1 MLVGTEGTSQL
12 NQRRFER
19 LVAKALSELPPEIH
33 DMMENVAVVV
43 QRNPTAGQLAA
54 AGIGPGTT
62 LLGLYEGVPLT
73 ERTSSYGMILPDKI
87 SIFQEPIERICAN
100 DVRIIRE
107 VRRTVLHEVAH
118 HFGISDRRLRE
129 LGAY

>member
-1 MLVGTEGTSQL
+1 MLVSTEGNSAL

-19 LVAKALSELPPEIH
+19 LVTKALSELPPEIH
-33 DMMENVAVVV
+33 ETMQNVAVVV

-54 AGIGPGTT
+54 ADIGPGSI

-73 ERTSSYGMILPDKI
+73 ERTSAYGMILPDKI

-100 DVRIIRE
+100 DVGIVRQ